1 MLVVHA
7 ASKCL
12 HVRIPLTSPLSH
24 TTLGR
29 LSWNELLWLE
39 SLEQDLK
46 VGLLIEDKMNAC
58 EVCKLSVMDLFV
70 AF

>member
-12 HVRIPLTSPLSH
+12 RIRIQLTSPLSH

-29 LSWNELLWLE
+29 MSWNELLWLA

-58 EVCKLSVMDLFV
+58 EVRTLPVMDLLV

>member
-12 HVRIPLTSPLSH
+12 RVRIQLTSPLSH

-29 LSWNELLWLE
+29 MSWNELLGLG
-39 SLEQDLK
+39 SSEQVLK
-46 VGLLIEDKMNAC
+46 VGLLIEDKMNAW
-58 EVCKLSVMDLFV
+58 EVRTLPVMDLLV

>member
-12 HVRIPLTSPLSH
+12 RIRIELTSPLSH

-29 LSWNELLWLE
+29 MSWNELLSLGGLE
-39 SLEQDLK
+39 RDLE

-58 EVCKLSVMDLFV
+58 EVLTLPVMDLLVIF
-70 AF
+70 

>member
-12 HVRIPLTSPLSH
+12 RIRIELTSPLSH
-24 TTLGR
+24 TTLR
-29 LSWNELLWLE
+29 RMSWNELLSLGGLE
-39 SLEQDLK
+39 RDLE

-58 EVCKLSVMDLFV
+58 EVLTLPVMDLLVIF
-70 AF
+70 

>member
-1 MLVVHA
+1 M
-7 ASKCL
+7 
-12 HVRIPLTSPLSH
+12 
-24 TTLGR
+24 
-29 LSWNELLWLE
+29 SWNELLWLG

-58 EVCKLSVMDLFV
+58 EVCTLPVMDLLV

>member
-12 HVRIPLTSPLSH
+12 RIRIQLTSPLSH

-29 LSWNELLWLE
+29 MSWNELLSLGGLE
-39 SLEQDLK
+39 RDLE

-58 EVCKLSVMDLFV
+58 EVLTLPVMDLLVIF
-70 AF
+70 